1 MLIVVLIYMYM
12 QICALNHFVYSHQL
26 IQSFMSSLTTVNYSD
41 TFNPKIVSMIFGH

>member
-1 MLIVVLIYMYM
+1 MANMCTKPFHL
-12 QICALNHFVYSHQL
+12 LNQL